1 MNNRTINQQTQK
13 IIKDIKLIRERDG
26 VSYQEI
32 ANRTEA
38 NGEPVSIS
46 TIKNVFS
53 DKVTH
58 NHSYEHVIKPIAR
71 ALQHDRNNDAD
82 YELLEAR
89 LALKEIV
96 VQQQQDLIAELKERL
111 QRKDT
116 KHKEREDLYI
126 EQISFYRDQI
136 RFKDEQIVRYQANID
151 RKDAA
156 LRKWM
161 VEDNVGD

>member
-1 MNNRTINQQTQK
+1 MSNPQINQQTQK
-13 IIKDIKLIRERDG
+13 IIKDIKVIRERDG

-38 NGEPVSIS
+38 NGEPVSLS

-53 DKVTH
+53 DKVVR

-71 ALQHDRNNDAD
+71 ALQPDRSNDTD
-82 YELLEAR
+82 YELLESR

-136 RFKDEQIVRYQANID
+136 RFKDAQIERYQANID
-151 RKDAA
+151 RKDAM
-156 LRKWM
+156 LRKWIM
-161 VEDNVGD
+161 EDNTGD